1 MNKVLNYF
9 IADKKLGL
17 YERQKTTAFLSISV
31 VVVILVSF
39 VIFKSL
45 IFPGLNIRLTLIPAI
60 LINAFT
66 FFNLFLLKKYGIQI
80 AGNVFSIS
88 LVIIMALT
96 INIFNEEIPVEYK
109 FYQGYYSILGT
120 FVLGVLFASRKI
132 FLINFII
139 ILTAT
144 TRVYLFAI
152 SHKPSHQILFT
163 TGYLYHTITL
173 IGITSF
179 IYFAIKFAEKA
190 IADAKEDARIKA
202 VQNQELQASEEEI
215 RASMEELKTTTDVLE
230 ETNDELI
237 VAKGKAEESDKLK
250 SVFLT
255 NMSHEI
261 RTPLN
266 GIIGFSNLLN
276 SMEQTN
282 ETGKYYTG
290 IITKSSE
297 QLLKII
303 DDLIEISQL
312 ETKQAKI
319 RLSTVNL
326 NYVLHNLVAEYK
338 YTTDKNGINL
348 ILETNLS
355 EDESIIDTDEAKLLK
370 IINNL
375 LENAIKFTKKGF
387 IKISYKIK
395 DKMLVFIIE
404 DTGIGFEQGV
414 EHDIFDRFVQANK
427 KISIEFGGLGLGLS
441 IAKLNTE
448 LLGGNIKAESSLGK
462 GSLFTFNIPYNKLS
476 HK

>member
-17 YERQKTTAFLSISV
+17 YERQKTIAFIVVCLAGFVLSSFAIIQSIIVFTNNSYTALLSGVFINLL
-31 VVVILVSF
+31 I
-39 VIFKSL
+39 IFC
-45 IFPGLNIRLTLIPAI
+45 
-60 LINAFT
+60 
-66 FFNLFLLKKYGIQI
+66 LFLLKKLGIKT
-80 AGNVFSIS
+80 AGNILSLSMVLVMAIFLNILNNKIS
-88 LVIIMALT
+88 AEFKYVQGFYTITALLV
-96 INIFNEEIPVEYK
+96 V
-109 FYQGYYSILGT
+109 
-120 FVLGVLFASRKI
+120 GVLFASRKVL
-132 FLINFII
+132 LINALII
-139 ILTAT
+139 IIST

-152 SHKPSHQILFT
+152 SQNPDNERLFI
-163 TGYLYHTITL
+163 TGYTYHTIAIIAITL
-173 IGITSF
+173 F
-179 IYFAIKFAEKA
+179 LYFAIKFAEKA
-190 IADAKEDARIKA
+190 IADAKEDVRIKA
-202 VQNQELQASEEEI
+202 VQNQELLASEEEI
-215 RASMEELKTTTDVLE
+215 RASMEELKATTDALE

-319 RLSTVNL
+319 RSGTVNL
-326 NYVLHNLVAEYK
+326 NYILHNLVAEYK
-338 YTTDKNGINL
+338 YTTDKKGISL

-355 EDESIIDTDEAKLLK
+355 EDESIINTDEAKLMK

-387 IKISYKIK
+387 VKINYKIK
-395 DKMLVFIIE
+395 DKMLVFMVE
-404 DTGIGFEQGV
+404 DTGIGFEQRV

-427 KISIEFGGLGLGLS
+427 EISIEFGGLGLGLS

-448 LLGGNIKAESSLGK
+448 LLGGNIKAESNLGK
-462 GSLFTFNIPYNKLS
+462 GSLFTFKIPYNKLPC
-476 HK
+476 K